1 MKAINWKTS
10 SDFTLLLDIL
20 RETDEELAIVT
31 YKHTPLG
38 WFHIQILRQLF
49 PAWNFVFVARDLRI
63 KKLLKQSG
71 FRVFQT
77 LQEMDQTLPEGFQII
92 QENLSSLDYIRF
104 HIVRFLTRIFSFTRK
119 LQPNTDIFSVKHSSW
134 YMLVIGIIVILLLM
148 VGIVS
153 LTTPHA
159 AIIITPQASIQNAV
173 RNVTFVPE
181 DAMSDTLQI
190 PVRRDIFPFEL
201 KKTYNINAYD
211 PSSLQRAR
219 GIIKVTNSGIERL
232 NIKPQTR
239 VVVDTLVFRTEKWLD
254 IPGAK
259 DSQPGEAT
267 VSVIADPI
275 GSDGVLMGRKW
286 NIPENTTL
294 RFPGLSEKDHETLAV
309 TSVGVFA
316 GGDDTYKKL
325 LTEDEYKRIEKVFRE
340 QLINDAREEILANF
354 NKQEEFIPLPIP
366 EAMSTLDVTV
376 TPDVQIGEYADKI
389 TITGKWNFM
398 VFLYHVATLRKI
410 LLDTAQS
417 HLLEDTESLVEISQ
431 TPPDIISVLIKTDD
445 PWSIKATAQIPVQV
459 LYDFSSSAG
468 QKTLQN
474 ILAELLNADTERAEK
489 TLLNHPYI
497 KSVDIRLTPFWANK
511 LPNTLDKM
519 YTRVQ
524 EIKN

>member
-10 SDFTLLLDIL
+10 SDFTLLLDVL
-20 RETDEELAIVT
+20 RTTEDEIAIVT
-31 YKHTPLG
+31 YKNTPLG
-38 WFHIQILRQLF
+38 WFHIQILKQLF
-49 PAWNFVFVARDLRI
+49 PNGNFVFISRDARI
-63 KKLLKQSG
+63 KKILKQSG

-77 LQEMDQTLPEGFQII
+77 LQEMDQTLPEWFQII

-104 HIVRFLTRIFSFTRK
+104 HSLRFLTRIFSFTKK
-119 LQPNTDIFSVKHSSW
+119 LQPRTDIFSVQHSSW
-134 YMLVIGIIVILLLM
+134 YMLVIGIIVVLLLM

-159 AIIITPQASIQNAV
+159 VIVITPQASIQNAV
-173 RNVTFVPE
+173 RNVTFIPE
-181 DAMSDTLQI
+181 DEMSDTLQI

-219 GIIKVTNSGIERL
+219 GIIKVTNAGLEPLS
-232 NIKPQTR
+232 IKPQTR
-239 VVVDTLVFRTEKWLD
+239 VVVDTLVFRTEKWLE

-259 DSQPGEAT
+259 DSQPGETT

-275 GSDGVLMGRKW
+275 GSDGVLIGKKW

-294 RFPGLSEKDHETLAV
+294 RFPGLSEKDHEVLTV

-325 LTEDEYKRIEKVFRE
+325 LTEDEYARIEKVFRD
-340 QLINDAREEILANF
+340 QLINDAREFILSGF

-366 EAMSTLDVTV
+366 EAMNTLDITV
-376 TPDVQIGEYADKI
+376 VPDVKTGEYADKI
-389 TITGKWNFM
+389 TLVGKGNFM
-398 VFLYHVATLRKI
+398 IYLYHVSTLRKI
-410 LLDTAQS
+410 LLDKAQS
-417 HLLEDTESLVEISQ
+417 HLLEGTESLVEISQ
-431 TPPDIISVLIKTDD
+431 TPPDIIAVLTKTDE

-474 ILAELLNADTERAEK
+474 ILSELLNADTERAEK

-519 YTRVQ
+519 YTKVQ